1 MEESQPKP
9 PDTTVQEDLT
19 HAGQRRVNLIWEF
32 TQAVIAV
39 SITGATVYLAINGKE
54 SDALS
59 NAFFLIVSIYFI
71 RTNHQLIG
79 GVGAKPVNQHR

>member
-1 MEESQPKP
+1 MTTQSKP
-9 PDTTVQEDLT
+9 ANTTTQEDLT

-32 TQAVIAV
+32 TQGIIAL
-39 SITGATVYLAINGKE
+39 SITAATIYTAINKIE
-54 SDALS
+54 SDRLD